1 MFGNAKE
8 NCMRVNL
15 LQHNINNKIWQHMFG
30 NTEERKSI
38 VFFFLMDEQLNHTA
52 IQEKEELDINTYS

>member
-1 MFGNAKE
+1 
-8 NCMRVNL
+8 
-15 LQHNINNKIWQHMFG
+15 MFG